1 MEWISEHYLL
11 FRMIF
16 AFAGA
21 AAAFTIRIRKR
32 SRFPLRLVASLAA
45 ALAFTANGWSL
56 FGQWPSPLIAHILST
71 LAGLM
76 LLLVVIC
83 FCVDCDFF
91 QALSLSASVSAA
103 RKIYLDAVAIID
115 SQGFGR
121 EQLGEPA
128 HSVYSLSVM
137 AAVYL
142 ICYFCFGCRA
152 HTVMNTKAKWKNVV
166 LGCGILLLVGISRA
180 IEFAYFGGK
189 RALDWPIYCYEIA
202 CLTICLTMQYILF
215 ENDILQ
221 EEKQK
226 TRQAL
231 QMKADYY
238 AVSKENIDLINTKCH
253 DMRHQ
258 LRYLDPSRESGERYR
273 QQIEEIINVYDGII
287 KTENEA
293 LNVVLTE
300 KSLLCRKRNIR
311 ISCMADGAALSF
323 LDDMDIYSLFG
334 NLLDNAME
342 SVEKLSDPE
351 KRVIDLSVTRKNG
364 FVFIRAMN
372 YFEGEL
378 QFDGGFPVTQKENKD
393 YHGYGLRSIQL
404 IAEKYHGK
412 MTIRPQG
419 QFFVVEL
426 LFPVPSAAQDAPLAK

>member
-1 MEWISEHYLL
+1 MAWFAEHYLL
-11 FRMIF
+11 FRMVL

-21 AAAFTIRIRKR
+21 VAAFTLHIRKR
-32 SRFPLRLVASLAA
+32 NRFPLRLVASVAA
-45 ALAFTANGWSL
+45 VLAFIATARL
-56 FGQWPSPLIAHILST
+56 PFRQWPSPLIANVLSSLT
-71 LAGLM
+71 GLM
-76 LLLVVIC
+76 LLLLVIW
-83 FCVDCDFF
+83 FCVHCDFF
-91 QALSLSASVSAA
+91 QALSLTASVSAA
-103 RKIYLDAVAIID
+103 RKIYLDVVAIID

-121 EQLGEPA
+121 EQLGEPV
-128 HSVYSLSVM
+128 HSIYSLSVM

-152 HTVMNTKAKWKNVV
+152 QTVMNAKAKWKNVV
-166 LGCGILLLVGISRA
+166 LGSSILLLVGISRA
-180 IEFAYFGGK
+180 IEFAYFNGK
-189 RALDWPIYCYEIA
+189 RELDWPIYCYEIA

-215 ENDILQ
+215 ENDILH

-258 LRYLDPSRESGERYR
+258 LRYLNPAGESAEQYR
-273 QQIEEIINVYDGII
+273 RQIEEIINVYDGIV

-300 KSLLCRKRNIR
+300 KSLLCGKRNIR

-364 FVFIRAMN
+364 FVFIQVMN

-412 MTIRPQG
+412 MTIEPQEH
-419 QFFVVEL
+419 FFVVNL
-426 LFPVPSAAQDAPLAK
+426 LLPMMAA